1 MKSKIKIMKSYKQR
15 GGYYGMNPNNLDRIL
30 EAEELVKG
38 LIDMMFTIQTAQQDK
53 LVPITILSPFEAVLE
68 KIHSLLEE
76 VEKNEKNADK

>member
-1 MKSKIKIMKSYKQR
+1 
-15 GGYYGMNPNNLDRIL
+15 MNPNNLDRIL

-38 LIDMMFTIQTAQQDK
+38 LIDMMFTIQTAQQDE

-76 VEKNEKNADK
+76 VEKNEKSADK

>member
-1 MKSKIKIMKSYKQR
+1 
-15 GGYYGMNPNNLDRIL
+15 MNPNNLDKVL

-38 LIDMMFTIQTAQQDK
+38 LMDMIFTIHTAQQDG

-76 VEKNEKNADK
+76 VEKNKKNADK